1 MCGIV
6 GYVGDRP
13 AWPIVVEGLRR
24 LEYRGYDSAGVAIR
38 QPDGD
43 LLLRKTVGRV
53 DGLLDD
59 APRPLESWGGD
70 GGGRNG
76 RGSSGGYGD
85 GAGRGGNSSSGY
97 GDGDSSGG
105 NGDGSG
111 GYGYGGYAG
120 LGHTRW
126 ATHGRPSEANAH
138 PHTDCAGRIAVVHNG
153 IVENYLALKSELV
166 RRGHRFKSETDT
178 EVISHLIEEGMGAGR
193 TLAQAMLGMAAQVQ
207 GTQAVAAMLKDGAH
221 SICAVRLGHAGG
233 GVTVAYRQGQGIV
246 SSDLPAL
253 LPLIGQDGTLPVGFL
268 EDGEVAVLTRQ
279 GVDFLD
285 RDGRPL
291 QKSLRPVALDDVLVD
306 REGYRHFML
315 KEIMEQPQ
323 AVVAALRDRVDFA
336 GGRVTLPELALS
348 DGELGRI
355 RRVVLIGCG
364 TSLHAAQVGR
374 HLVESLAGIP
384 AEAESASEFRYR
396 EAFLDADTLAVAIGQ
411 SGETAD
417 TIAAMARIRHSA
429 ARLVTICNTPGSQA
443 TRLADTTLLM
453 RAGVEIGVASSKTFL
468 ASLTIL
474 NLLAMRLGLARRGG
488 GDGGGIGRRWAEGLA
503 RLPGLVAETL
513 GQSDAAAEAARR
525 YYTRRNFLYL
535 ARGINAPIAAEG
547 ALKLKEISYIHAE
560 AYPAGEMKH
569 GPIALIDRKMPT
581 LAIAPADD
589 RYDKMVNGVQEV
601 KARDGAVLAVLTQGD
616 GALAGIADDALYI
629 PQAPAHL
636 TPILATAPLQ
646 LFAYHIALRRGCD
659 VDKPRNLAKSVT
671 VE

>member
-53 DGLLDD
+53 AGLLDD
-59 APRPLESWGGD
+59 APRPPESWGERD
-70 GGGRNG
+70 
-76 RGSSGGYGD
+76 
-85 GAGRGGNSSSGY
+85 
-97 GDGDSSGG
+97 
-105 NGDGSG
+105 G
-111 GYGYGGYAG
+111 GYGYGYAG

-153 IVENYLALKSELV
+153 IVENYLSLKSELV

-178 EVISHLIEEGMGAGR
+178 EVISHLIEEGIGAGR
-193 TLAQAMLGMAAQVQ
+193 TLAQAMLGMAEQVR

-285 RDGRPL
+285 REGRPF
-291 QKSLRPVALDDVLVD
+291 QKPLRPVALDDVLVD

-336 GGRVTLPELALS
+336 GGRITLPELGLS

-396 EAFLDADTLAVAIGQ
+396 EAFLDADTLVVAIGQ

-417 TIAAMARIRHSA
+417 TIAAMERIRRSA

-443 TRLADTTLLM
+443 TRLADATLLM

-474 NLLAMRLGLARRGG
+474 NLLAMRLGMVRHGG
-488 GDGGGIGRRWAEGLA
+488 AGRQWAEGLA

-513 GQSDAAAEAARR
+513 RQSEAAAEAARR

-535 ARGINAPIAAEG
+535 ARGVNAPIAAEG

-616 GALAGIADDALYI
+616 GTLAGIADDALYI
-629 PQAPAHL
+629 PEAPAHL